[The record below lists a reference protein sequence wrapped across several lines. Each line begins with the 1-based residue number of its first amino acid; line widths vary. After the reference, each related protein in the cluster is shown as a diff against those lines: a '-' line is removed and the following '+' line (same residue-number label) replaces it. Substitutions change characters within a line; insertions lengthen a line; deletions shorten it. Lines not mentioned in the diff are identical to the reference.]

1 MFGLSRSPKDPLA
14 DAKTAERWLASFPA
28 SDPLAVHS
36 ALLVELGAL
45 TERDARRAPARLEA
59 VFRLDVQTEPLR
71 KLLTAQYLEHGNR
84 STRVESQ
91 LWQALFDLTQGFLLC
106 YQAFEREISQHSQNN
121 RWQALLPQLIARQI
135 IHQGLDA
142 KIRLYRY
149 EQWIPARWVDLH
161 ALFQMAC
168 TAQIERQP
176 VAVLAGSVLTTIEQE
191 YLRVLLLQ
199 LMNAGN
205 LSPRHV
211 EWVCDQL
218 SEWCAPLRLSIEAS
232 TVTSFYVDLGSRTGL
247 KRRGPNPLEGRVVFL
262 DTRPLHAVLM
272 QNVVML
278 EQKVRNDP
286 LSERASRRAEQLN
299 LLTKLA
305 SQVDPEFRPVA
316 RRGERTSASG
326 SVDAI
331 VGFAKITG
339 FLRDDEIGALA
350 NSAARAGSF
359 GDTLEIATFG
369 RLRNE
374 NARALEVVR
383 RRLATYA
390 APGGAWEIRD
400 VSQTGYRL
408 VAPMTIISSM
418 TLGTLTAIRGQSD
431 ALWMLGIVRRM
442 KRLTTD
448 RAEIGLQIIANNLVG
463 VELAEQKRGD
473 ADYSIDGEVPT
484 VSSRRFHGLFLTLKK
499 RESESAVQTL
509 IVPAGEYQP
518 GKRLRMSV
526 AKTSSSIAFG
536 RLLEQQPDW
545 IWATIEPL
553 DYAHRDERVSLA
565 RGDS

>member
-1 MFGLSRSPKDPLA
+1 
-14 DAKTAERWLASFPA
+14 
-28 SDPLAVHS
+28 
-36 ALLVELGAL
+36 
-45 TERDARRAPARLEA
+45 
-59 VFRLDVQTEPLR
+59 
-71 KLLTAQYLEHGNR
+71 
-84 STRVESQ
+84 
-91 LWQALFDLTQGFLLC
+91 
-106 YQAFEREISQHSQNN
+106 
-121 RWQALLPQLIARQI
+121 
-135 IHQGLDA
+135 
-142 KIRLYRY
+142 
-149 EQWIPARWVDLH
+149 
-161 ALFQMAC
+161 
-168 TAQIERQP
+168 
-176 VAVLAGSVLTTIEQE
+176 
-191 YLRVLLLQ
+191 
-199 LMNAGN
+199 
-205 LSPRHV
+205 
-211 EWVCDQL
+211 
-218 SEWCAPLRLSIEAS
+218 
-232 TVTSFYVDLGSRTGL
+232 
-247 KRRGPNPLEGRVVFL
+247 
-262 DTRPLHAVLM
+262 LHAVLM

-331 VGFAKITG
+331 VGFAKISG

-350 NSAARAGSF
+350 GSTARAGSF

-374 NARALEVVR
+374 NARALEVIR

-499 RESESAVQTL
+499 RESEFAVQTL

-526 AKTSSSIAFG
+526 AKTSNSIAFG

-553 DYAHRDERVSLA
+553 DYANRDERVSLA
-565 RGDS
+565 RGGL